1 MSVVDSLTLEA
12 LLPAGLGFI
21 VGSILVYFALKPKN
35 FDVDNLF
42 SIKQMEKWHLD
53 ESWRDIFTKEKEAR
67 REFALKELET
77 VENILK
83 VRAEEYQVLKKEIR
97 GTSEEF
103 KSELDMIREENT
115 PIVKYAY
122 AQTTLAALTVKIT
135 NLRKKTE
142 AHINA
147 VLPTELRNEFLTL
160 VRDQQP
166 KHTIIQQMNRE
177 ATFTQIKNNKTQQI
191 DFLYSELDGLLGSDE
206 KGSTELYNKLFGDA
220 FE

>member
-1 MSVVDSLTLEA
+1 MSVVDSLTLDT

-35 FDVDNLF
+35 LDVDNLF

-77 VENILK
+77 VENILT

-115 PIVKYAY
+115 PIAKYAY

-135 NLRKKTE
+135 SLRKKTE

-147 VLPTELRNEFLTL
+147 VLPTELRKEFLTL

-191 DFLYSELDGLLGSDE
+191 DFLYSELDGLLGGDE
-206 KGSTELYNKLFGDA
+206 KRTTELYSTLFGDA

>member
-1 MSVVDSLTLEA
+1 MSAVESLTVDTI
-12 LLPAGLGFI
+12 LPAGLGFI
-21 VGSILVYFALKPKN
+21 LGLILVYFALKPKKL
-35 FDVDNLF
+35 DVDNLF

-53 ESWRDIFTKEKEAR
+53 ESWRDIYTKEKEAR

-83 VRAEEYQVLKKEIR
+83 VRAEEYNALKKEIR
-97 GTSEEF
+97 GTSDEF
-103 KSELDMIREENT
+103 RSEIDMIRNETT
-115 PIVKYAY
+115 PAMKFAY

-142 AHINA
+142 SHINA
-147 VLPTELRNEFLTL
+147 VLPTELRKEFLTL

-206 KGSTELYNKLFGDA
+206 KGTTELYTKLFGDV